1 MKVIS
6 EFISNH
12 RAVTAAEID
21 AKANAPTIKAARP
34 TPPTPGS
41 PEGTRPTPIAWA
53 DDAEAK
59 ALLAE
64 AAALIEGN
72 AEAPAPK

>member
-1 MKVIS
+1 MGKSRSIPKC
-6 EFISNH
+6 I
-12 RAVTAAEID
+12 AQPL
-21 AKANAPTIKAARP
+21 AKAPTIMAAPP
-34 TPPTPGS
+34 TPPAPDS